1 MAKKKPAAAAKKAA
15 PPKPKKKAAGPA
27 PKAGGKAPAL
37 KKGDEVTWSTSQGE
51 TEGKV
56 VKKLTSP
63 IEIKG
68 HHVAA
73 SPDNPEILVESAKTG
88 AQAAHKP
95 GSLKKK
101 APKKKPD
108 S

>member
-1 MAKKKPAAAAKKAA
+1 MAKKKPAAK
-15 PPKPKKKAAGPA
+15 PKPKAAGPA
-27 PKAGGKAPAL
+27 AKAGGKPPAL

-63 IEIKG
+63 IDIKG

-73 SPDNPEILVESAKTG
+73 SPENPEILVESAKTG

-101 APKKKPD
+101 APKKKGD
-108 S
+108 AK